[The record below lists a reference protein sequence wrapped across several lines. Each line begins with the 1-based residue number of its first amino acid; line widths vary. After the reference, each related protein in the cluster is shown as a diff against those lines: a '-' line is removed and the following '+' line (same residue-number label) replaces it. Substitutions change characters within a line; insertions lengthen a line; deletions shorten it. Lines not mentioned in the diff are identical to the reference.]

1 MIIGIWANV
10 EGKNYVV
17 ITDNSSQ
24 FTEVSV
30 LIIVLGL
37 FVLLVGGVG
46 VAGAIFASTMCGRI
60 TLGLVSIIMDG
71 VFPSSH
77 MSVLREMNN
86 CRPSCMCVC
95 VKGNEYLYMNSQ
107 PLLYKCWQWI
117 SQNLLFLACNF
128 QNGRPVLNIAFTRT
142 F

>member
-10 EGKNYVV
+10 EGKNYIV

-60 TLGLVSIIMDG
+60 TLGLVSG
-71 VFPSSH
+71 GLVYWFPLYVFVLAPS
-77 MSVLREMNN
+77 L
-86 CRPSCMCVC
+86 PPMCVC
-95 VKGNEYLYMNSQ
+95 VLRWGGE
-107 PLLYKCWQWI
+107 
-117 SQNLLFLACNF
+117 
-128 QNGRPVLNIAFTRT
+128 
-142 F
+142 